1 MTRQAPLN
9 QASANPMERWS
20 DALSALQLLQ
30 IDPHGF
36 GGVCLRAPHGPVR
49 ERWLQALAGLGL
61 ALVKVPGS
69 VDSER
74 LLGGIDL
81 AHTLQTGQLQTQ
93 ASLLQ
98 QADQGLVCLPMAER
112 LSPALLAPLVQA
124 LEQGQVPPTR
134 HSAAPTITRFG
145 VVALDESLADEPGV
159 GAALAE
165 RLGVWLDLHELSPS
179 DISAGWADSHN
190 GVDADTG
197 TDSDSLHIRISPGAL
212 ARAREQ
218 LRQVQASDEH
228 MQALCAVAL
237 GLGIGSLR
245 VPSLALRVACGH
257 AALNGRSTLD
267 ADDLGFAARCVL
279 APRATQWPAEPS
291 AQEAAETVPQEDST
305 PPPEPPDNADQAPD
319 NDAEKDKDPDIAPPA
334 EPSAQDLQEMMVA
347 AALASLPPHVLDALM
362 TRPGSASQNTSGR
375 SGQTRAGS
383 QRGRPLP
390 PRPGR
395 PGGQARLHV
404 LATLRAAA
412 PKQRLRQA
420 TTPLTTPLA
429 TPFKKP
435 NAAPLAPP
443 HPTAHPQAP
452 TFAAAAKTSNSA
464 NRLNP
469 VSAGSNLAHPL
480 RGRVAIRAED
490 FHIQRYQQRASSCLI
505 LALDASGSAALQR
518 LAEAKGAVEL
528 LLQQSYA
535 RRDSVCIVAFRGAQA
550 QLLLP
555 MTRSLVRAKRAMTGL
570 PGGGGTPLALALK
583 MAHEQAA
590 QLQRQGVTPIL
601 VVLSDGRANV
611 TLQGLGGRAQA
622 QLDAQSWGQ
631 QWRASGHRALWI
643 DTSMHPDAQ
652 AQQLASTM
660 GASYLPMPQVQSQR
674 MAHAIERVRS
684 PQV

>member
-1 MTRQAPLN
+1 MTREASSPDPL
-9 QASANPMERWS
+9 ERWN
-20 DALSALQLLQ
+20 DALTTLQLLQ

-49 ERWLQALAGLGL
+49 ERWLQALMGLGIG
-61 ALVKVPGS
+61 LVKVPGS

-81 AHTLQTGQLQTQ
+81 AHTLQTGQLHSQ
-93 ASLLQ
+93 AGLLQ

-134 HSAAPTITRFG
+134 HSAEPTITRFG
-145 VVALDESLADEPGV
+145 VVALDESLPDEPGV

-165 RLGVWLDLHELSPS
+165 RLGVWLDLHDLSPS
-179 DISAGWADSHN
+179 DMHVGWADSN
-190 GVDADTG
+190 TGSDAQTDADSEG
-197 TDSDSLHIRISPGAL
+197 LHIRLSPGTL
-212 ARAREQ
+212 ARAREH
-218 LRQVQASDEH
+218 LPQVQATDEH
-228 MQALCAVAL
+228 MQALCAAAL

-257 AALNGRSTLD
+257 AALNGRSALD

-291 AQEAAETVPQEDST
+291 AEPAASETEQPEDNT
-305 PPPEPPDNADQAPD
+305 PPPQDPGEAPD
-319 NDAEKDKDPDIAPPA
+319 KDAGQNTDDAQDPDPPPEQNT
-334 EPSAQDLQEMMVA
+334 EPSAEDLQEMMVA
-347 AALASLPPHVLDALM
+347 AALASLPPHMLDALM
-362 TRPGSASQNTSGR
+362 TRQGAASHNTSGR

-420 TTPLTTPLA
+420 
-429 TPFKKP
+429 
-435 NAAPLAPP
+435 APLHALPP
-443 HPTAHPQAP
+443 SNTPSPGTK
-452 TFAAAAKTSNSA
+452 AARQTSPAASKHNPSSA
-464 NRLNP
+464 DQNHAILP
-469 VSAGSNLAHPL
+469 

-622 QLDAQSWGQ
+622 QTDAQSWGQ
-631 QWRASGHRALWI
+631 QWRLSGHRALWI
-643 DTSMHPDAQ
+643 DTSMQPDAQ
-652 AQQLASTM
+652 AQQLAATM

-684 PQV
+684 PGA

>member
-1 MTRQAPLN
+1 MTREPTPPNASSEPL
-9 QASANPMERWS
+9 ERWN
-20 DALSALQLLQ
+20 DALTALQLLQ

-49 ERWLQALAGLGL
+49 ERWLQALTGMGLG
-61 ALVKVPGS
+61 LVKVPGS

-81 AHTLQTGQLQTQ
+81 AHTLQTGQLHLQ
-93 ASLLQ
+93 AGLLQ

-112 LSPALLAPLVQA
+112 LSPTLLAPLVQA
-124 LEQGQVPPTR
+124 LEQGQVPPTQ
-134 HSAAPTITRFG
+134 HSAEPTVTRFG
-145 VVALDESLADEPGV
+145 VVALDESLPEEPGV

-165 RLGVWLDLHELSPS
+165 RLGVWLDLHDLSPS
-179 DISAGWADSHN
+179 DIHADWT
-190 GVDADTG
+190 DANNDG
-197 TDSDSLHIRISPGAL
+197 LHLRLSPGAL
-212 ARAREQ
+212 ARARAQ
-218 LRQVQASDEH
+218 LAQVQASDDQ
-228 MQALCAVAL
+228 MQALCAAAL

-245 VPSLALRVACGH
+245 VPSLALRLACAH
-257 AALNGRSTLD
+257 AALNGRNALD
-267 ADDLGFAARCVL
+267 ADDLGFAARCAL
-279 APRATQWPAEPS
+279 APRATQWPTEPS
-291 AQEAAETVPQEDST
+291 AQEAEPAPQEDDT
-305 PPPEPPDNADQAPD
+305 PPPDQPDPPENADEAPD
-319 NDAEKDKDPDIAPPA
+319 DDAEKDKDPAPPP
-334 EPSAQDLQEMMVA
+334 EPSAEDLQEMMVA
-347 AALASLPPHVLDALM
+347 AALASLPPHMLDALM
-362 TRPGSASQNTSGR
+362 TRQGASSPQSSGR

-420 TTPLTTPLA
+420 HST
-429 TPFKKP
+429 
-435 NAAPLAPP
+435 
-443 HPTAHPQAP
+443 
-452 TFAAAAKTSNSA
+452 
-464 NRLNP
+464 
-469 VSAGSNLAHPL
+469 
-480 RGRVAIRAED
+480 GRVAIRAED

-555 MTRSLVRAKRAMTGL
+555 ATRSLVRAKRAMTGL

-583 MAHEQAA
+583 MAHEQSA

-622 QLDAQSWGQ
+622 QTDAQNWGQ

-652 AQQLASTM
+652 AQQLAATM

-674 MAHAIERVRS
+674 MAQAIERVRS

>member
-1 MTRQAPLN
+1 MTREPTPQQAASDPL
-9 QASANPMERWS
+9 ERWN
-20 DALSALQLLQ
+20 DALTALQLLQ

-49 ERWLQALAGLGL
+49 ERWLQALADLGL
-61 ALVKVPGS
+61 DLIKVPGS

-81 AHTLQTGQLQTQ
+81 AHTLQTGQLHLQ
-93 ASLLQ
+93 AGLLQ

-124 LEQGQVPPTR
+124 LEQGQVPPNR
-134 HSAAPTITRFG
+134 HTAEPTVTRFG
-145 VVALDESLADEPGV
+145 VVALDESLPDEPGV
-159 GAALAE
+159 GAALTE

-179 DISAGWADSHN
+179 DIHADWT
-190 GVDADTG
+190 DDTNEG
-197 TDSDSLHIRISPGAL
+197 LHLRLSPGAL

-218 LRQVQASDEH
+218 LTQVQASDDQ
-228 MQALCAVAL
+228 MQALCAAAL

-245 VPSLALRVACGH
+245 VPSLALRLACAH
-257 AALNGRSTLD
+257 AALNGRQALET
-267 ADDLGFAARCVL
+267 DDLGFAARCVL

-291 AQEAAETVPQEDST
+291 AQEAEPAPKEDKTQQQE
-305 PPPEPPDNADQAPD
+305 PPEPPENTDEAPD
-319 NDAEKDKDPDIAPPA
+319 DDAEKDKDPGPPP
-334 EPSAQDLQEMMVA
+334 EPSAEDLQEMMVA
-347 AALASLPPHVLDALM
+347 AALASLPPHMLDALM
-362 TRPGSASQNTSGR
+362 TRQGATSPQSSGR

-420 TTPLTTPLA
+420 HST
-429 TPFKKP
+429 
-435 NAAPLAPP
+435 
-443 HPTAHPQAP
+443 
-452 TFAAAAKTSNSA
+452 
-464 NRLNP
+464 
-469 VSAGSNLAHPL
+469 
-480 RGRVAIRAED
+480 GRVAIRAED

-535 RRDSVCIVAFRGAQA
+535 RRDSVCIVAFRGVQA

-555 MTRSLVRAKRAMTGL
+555 ATRSLVRAKRAMTGL

-622 QLDAQSWGQ
+622 QSDAQSWGQ
-631 QWRASGHRALWI
+631 QWRASGHRVLWI
-643 DTSMHPDAQ
+643 DTSMQPDAQ
-652 AQQLASTM
+652 AQRLASSM

-674 MAHAIERVRS
+674 MASAIERVRS

>member
-1 MTRQAPLN
+1 
-9 QASANPMERWS
+9 
-20 DALSALQLLQ
+20 
-30 IDPHGF
+30 
-36 GGVCLRAPHGPVR
+36 VCLRAPHGPVR

-61 ALVKVPGS
+61 GLVKVPGS

-81 AHTLQTGQLQTQ
+81 AHTLQTGQLHLQ
-93 ASLLQ
+93 AGLLQ

-134 HSAAPTITRFG
+134 HSAAPTPTRFG
-145 VVALDESLADEPGV
+145 VVALDESLPDEPGV

-179 DISAGWADSHN
+179 DIHATWQDDIGFD
-190 GVDADTG
+190 G
-197 TDSDSLHIRISPGAL
+197 LQIRLSPGAL

-218 LRQVQASDEH
+218 LPQVQASDEH
-228 MQALCAVAL
+228 MQALCAAAL

-245 VPSLALRVACGH
+245 VPSLALRVACDH
-257 AALNGRSTLD
+257 AALNGRNALD
-267 ADDLGFAARCVL
+267 AHDLGFAARCVL

-291 AQEAAETVPQEDST
+291 AQEAEPAPQ
-305 PPPEPPDNADQAPD
+305 PPAPPENADEAPE
-319 NDAEKDKDPDIAPPA
+319 ARTEKDKDPDPPPEHNA
-334 EPSAQDLQEMMVA
+334 EPSAEDLQEMMVA
-347 AALASLPPHVLDALM
+347 AALASLPPHMLDALM
-362 TRPGSASQNTSGR
+362 TRQGAASHNTSGR

-395 PGGQARLHV
+395 PGGQSRLHV

-420 TTPLTTPLA
+420 HST
-429 TPFKKP
+429 
-435 NAAPLAPP
+435 
-443 HPTAHPQAP
+443 
-452 TFAAAAKTSNSA
+452 
-464 NRLNP
+464 
-469 VSAGSNLAHPL
+469 
-480 RGRVAIRAED
+480 GRVAIRAED

-555 MTRSLVRAKRAMTGL
+555 ATRSLVRAKRAMTGL

-590 QLQRQGVTPIL
+590 QLQRQGITPIL

-622 QLDAQSWGQ
+622 QTDAQSWGQ
-631 QWRASGHRALWI
+631 QWRTTGHRALWI
-643 DTSMHPDAQ
+643 DTSMQPDAQ
-652 AQQLASTM
+652 AQQVAATM

-684 PQV
+684 PGA